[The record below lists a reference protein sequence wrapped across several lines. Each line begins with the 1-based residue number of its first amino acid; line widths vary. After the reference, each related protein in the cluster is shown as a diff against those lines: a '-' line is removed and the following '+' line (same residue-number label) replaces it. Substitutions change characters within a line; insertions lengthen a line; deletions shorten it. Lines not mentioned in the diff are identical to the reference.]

1 MNLERPET
9 KESRDVI
16 VPVGERGL
24 DGRSK
29 RLEERAHAPSSMARV
44 SAYLRDVREEWKR
57 PRLVCT

>member
-16 VPVGERGL
+16 GPMDEGGL

-29 RLEERAHAPSSMARV
+29 RPEERASAPSSMGQE
-44 SAYLRDVREEWKR
+44 SAYLRDVGEGWRR
-57 PRLVCT
+57 PRLVCS